1 MAGIA
6 FALVVATLATVGDAA
21 VRWSQVEASQV
32 FVHRVFAR
40 PIVPLGTDP
49 SADEVA
55 RVQERLL
62 ELGYWLPA
70 VSGTLDEGTTHAV
83 TALQKAAGLDRD
95 GHVGPEVL
103 DLLRSGWRPSA
114 RSGDGR
120 VVEID
125 LTRQVLFVVEDGDVR
140 LTFDAS
146 SGTGETPTVTGSFRM
161 GRQIDGMRVS
171 IWGRLWRPKYFY
183 RGQAIHGYPSVP
195 THPASHGCV
204 RVTNAAID
212 HIWSQDLIP
221 VGSLVQIYY

>member
-6 FALVVATLATVGDAA
+6 FALVVASLVTVGDAA

-32 FVHRVFAR
+32 SVHRVFAR

-70 VSGTLDEGTTHAV
+70 VSGTLDEDTTHAV

-95 GHVGPEVL
+95 GKVGTEVL

-114 RSGDGR
+114 RSGAGR

-125 LTRQVLFVVEDGDVR
+125 LTRQVLLVAEDGEVR
-140 LTFDAS
+140 WTFDAS
-146 SGTGETPTVTGSFRM
+146 SGARATPTVTGSFRM

-171 IWGRLWRPKYFY
+171 IWGRLWRPKYFFQ
-183 RGQAIHGYPSVP
+183 GQAIHGYPSVP

-204 RVTNAAID
+204 RVTNAAVD

-221 VGSLVQIYY
+221 IGSLVQIYY